1 MAAIHRVLCVSS
13 LSHLSVVSRN
23 SAKSFQK
30 ALTPSITATTWS
42 LLSLSLTN
50 PTKLRLHPTVSTSM
64 HLTNNGGSIFGPS
77 LFNPNT
83 TTITFTLAADD
94 EMLPAFRRLGLFSF
108 TSSTAS
114 PRVVLTNTVRA
125 YSSSSRSPADGS
137 SSRAVPPAV
146 ASGNSSTTP
155 RTTTKRLLSGGGGIP
170 FVPSTDHLHPA
181 GMLSLSTAPLPP
193 ASAFRPVC
201 YPLTKHSVL
210 ADVALAAFFAEHRP
224 ISIAPTS
231 TPLTLTAPP
240 QHRRVIERHD
250 PLSPWEFG
258 IPFQP
263 PGPPEQMQA
272 ISVKRQRKLKM
283 KKHKYKKLMKKTRNQ
298 RRRIERQKN

>member
-1 MAAIHRVLCVSS
+1 
-13 LSHLSVVSRN
+13 
-23 SAKSFQK
+23 
-30 ALTPSITATTWS
+30 
-42 LLSLSLTN
+42 
-50 PTKLRLHPTVSTSM
+50 LHSTVSAST
-64 HLTNNGGSIFGPS
+64 HLTNNSGSSIFGPS
-77 LFNPNT
+77 LFTPNT

-108 TSSTAS
+108 TSSGTS
-114 PRVVLTNTVRA
+114 PRVVLTNAVRA
-125 YSSSSRSPADGS
+125 YSNSSRSPADGS

-146 ASGNSSTTP
+146 ASNNSSTTP

-181 GMLSLSTAPLPP
+181 
-193 ASAFRPVC
+193 
-201 YPLTKHSVL
+201 
-210 ADVALAAFFAEHRP
+210 DVALAAFFAEHRP

-231 TPLTLTAPP
+231 TPLTLVAPP

-263 PGPPEQMQA
+263 PGPPEQIQA